1 MAFDFDEWREAI
13 FAMAQGITK
22 ANDLLE
28 ASGLIHSDY
37 LEADLAKLMRDI
49 EDDLDKTARRSSKS
63 GPDMPR

>member
-1 MAFDFDEWREAI
+1 MARRDFRDGSRDRS
-13 FAMAQGITK
+13 K

-49 EDDLDKTARRSSKS
+49 EDDLNETARRSSKS

>member
-13 FAMAQGITK
+13 FAMAQGMIK

-37 LEADLAKLMRDI
+37 LEADLAKLMQDI
-49 EDDLDKTARRSSKS
+49 EDDLDEAARQSNKS
-63 GPDMPR
+63 GPDVPR